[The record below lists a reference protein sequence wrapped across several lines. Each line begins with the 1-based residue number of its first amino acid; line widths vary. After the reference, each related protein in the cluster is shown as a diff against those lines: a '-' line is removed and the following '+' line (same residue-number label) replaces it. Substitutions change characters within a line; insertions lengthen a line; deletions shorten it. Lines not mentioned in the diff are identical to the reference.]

1 MSEGKVIRLVN
12 AAKEF
17 NVGFHSIVEHLKSK
31 GFVIE
36 DKPTTKL
43 TEDMY
48 NVLSK
53 EFQSSMAIKEKA
65 DLIAIGRT
73 RKEAE
78 VEEGELE
85 IGQVSALIK
94 SIRPA
99 GELVK
104 EIWNDFRNTVN
115 HLKDL

>member
-43 TEDMY
+43 TEDM
-48 NVLSK
+48 
-53 EFQSSMAIKEKA
+53 
-65 DLIAIGRT
+65 
-73 RKEAE
+73 
-78 VEEGELE
+78 
-85 IGQVSALIK
+85 
-94 SIRPA
+94 
-99 GELVK
+99 
-104 EIWNDFRNTVN
+104 
-115 HLKDL
+115 